1 MLLWF
6 YLINFQIYA
15 TTRFSY
21 LWLKKIFCIL
31 SDTLCIFFFELIIL
45 NASFHKTK
53 RRAVSLILILN
64 AKTRFS
70 SKNKPTGDL
79 PNAYHIL

>member
-21 LWLKKIFCIL
+21 LWIKKFFVFYQ
-31 SDTLCIFFFELIIL
+31 TLFVFFFFELIIL

-53 RRAVSLILILN
+53 RRVSLILILN